1 MRLLRDAGHEF
12 IVYSYGLP
20 SENIFSLL
28 EKTPR
33 LVSAFEIVLARRG
46 MASAAAGLKQLRE
59 RSGAD
64 VYLSKLRMQEDAKF
78 DGATFSH
85 FINHG
90 FLAAERE
97 QLRELLATDGLRGAV
112 DGFVFRVARRESPWE
127 ALETLAGL
135 GKALDVGVLA
145 HVRLAG
151 EGPADAHMDDHAN
164 ACRVAETVFANLFW
178 PDLVT
183 CFDTFMDV
191 DRGYFPR
198 SGFIDRRYDPRPA
211 ARVYANLHSALG
223 DRRLEP
229 VARLVARAGDELFAL
244 VLPEE
249 KQSSVTLDQ
258 ILARLSSDWP
268 EVRVIDLVTGTLS
281 KAALVP
287 SDAGGFRVQSETPLP
302 RWPYLLHF
310 AQGA

>member
-1 MRLLRDAGHEF
+1 M
-12 IVYSYGLP
+12 
-20 SENIFSLL
+20 
-28 EKTPR
+28 
-33 LVSAFEIVLARRG
+33 
-46 MASAAAGLKQLRE
+46 RE
-59 RSGAD
+59 RSGAS
-64 VYLSKLRMQEDAKF
+64 VYLSKLRMHEDAKF
-78 DGATFSH
+78 DGAKFSH

-90 FLAAERE
+90 FVPAERE
-97 QLRELLATDGLRGAV
+97 QLRELMDGDGLRGAV

-127 ALETLAGL
+127 ALGTLAEL
-135 GKALDVGVLA
+135 GKELDVGILA

-164 ACRVAETVFANLFW
+164 ACRVAETVFASLLW
-178 PDLVT
+178 PDLIT
-183 CFDTFMDV
+183 CIDTFMDV

-223 DRRLEP
+223 DRHLEP

-249 KQSSVTLDQ
+249 KQNSVTLDQ
-258 ILARLSSDWP
+258 ILTGLSSDWR
-268 EVRVIDLVTGTLS
+268 EARVIDLVTGTLS

-287 SDAGGFRVQSETPLP
+287 SDAGGFRVQGETPLP
-302 RWPYLLHF
+302 RWPRLLHF
-310 AQGA
+310 GQGTGV